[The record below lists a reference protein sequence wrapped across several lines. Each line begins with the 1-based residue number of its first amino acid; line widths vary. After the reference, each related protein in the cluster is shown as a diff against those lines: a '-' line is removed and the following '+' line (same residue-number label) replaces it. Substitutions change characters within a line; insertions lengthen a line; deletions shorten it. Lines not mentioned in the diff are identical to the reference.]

1 MNNVASL
8 QSLML
13 PKAYNLRDLDLHMT
27 LSVIVAFA
35 LAFLFYL
42 PWVLAGWLVG
52 LATLSQ

>member
-1 MNNVASL
+1 
-8 QSLML
+8 ML
-13 PKAYNLRDLDLHMT
+13 PNAYNLRDLDLHMT

-42 PWVLAGWLVG
+42 PWVLAGLVG